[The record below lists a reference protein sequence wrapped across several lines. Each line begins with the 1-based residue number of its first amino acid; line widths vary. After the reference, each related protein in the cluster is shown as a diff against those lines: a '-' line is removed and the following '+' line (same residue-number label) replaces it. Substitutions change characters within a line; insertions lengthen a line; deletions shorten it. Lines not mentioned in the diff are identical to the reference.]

1 MLSMGGDEID
11 EAVAHACGALRAVA
25 TQEYDW
31 TRPAGGLE
39 WSCLATAEHV
49 VSDFTAYAAQLT
61 GRTKD
66 SYVPL
71 DVRLEEGTGPAAAV
85 HAIEA
90 SGGLLAAVV
99 RTTPKGVRGFHPF
112 PYGSADARGFAAMG
126 IVELL
131 LHAYDVLSAF
141 EVAYEPPER
150 LCEALLA
157 WQFPHVPPAR
167 DGASQWE
174 TLLWATGRGT
184 LPGRSRLER
193 WRWHNQIRLPA
204 ERVELLEVS
213 PPALA
218 DLAAGGTGGF
228 DWVEG
233 GPCEGTRTGAGMIA
247 KAYAAGTHRPEWGT
261 YAIRRTA
268 DGLAVG
274 AMGFHGVP
282 DHEGWAEVGY
292 DLAPAARGNGYAT
305 EALRALT
312 GWALT
317 LPGVQGVRAVVD
329 EGNTA
334 SEAVL
339 TRAGFQ
345 RDADREGQRTYAL
358 SAHPREESSPSGA

>member
-1 MLSMGGDEID
+1 MLTMGADEID
-11 EAVAHACGALRAVA
+11 EAVAHACGALRAAA
-25 TQEYDW
+25 TAEYDW

-66 SYVPL
+66 AYVPL

-85 HAIEA
+85 HAVEA

-99 RTTPKGVRGFHPF
+99 RTTPRGGRGFHPF
-112 PYGSADARGFAAMG
+112 PYGSADAHGFAAMG

-131 LHAYDVLSAF
+131 LHTYDVLSAF
-141 EVAYEPPER
+141 DVAYEPPAR

-167 DGASQWE
+167 DGASHWR

-193 WRWHNQIRLPA
+193 WRWHNQIHLPA
-204 ERVELLEVS
+204 GPVALLELS

-218 DLAAGGTGGF
+218 DLAAGGAGGL
-228 DWVEG
+228 DWIAG
-233 GPCEGTRTGAGMIA
+233 GPCEGTRTGAGLIA
-247 KAYAAGTHRPEWGT
+247 KAYATGTHRPEWGS
-261 YAIRRTA
+261 YAIVRTA
-268 DGLAVG
+268 DQVAVG

-292 DLAPAARGNGYAT
+292 DLAPEARGNGYAT
-305 EALRALT
+305 QALRALSR
-312 GWALT
+312 WALD
-317 LPGVQGVRAVVD
+317 LPDVRGIRAVVD

-339 TRAGFQ
+339 LRAGFE
-345 RDADREGQRTYAL
+345 RDADREGRRTYTI
-358 SAHPREESSPSGA
+358 REG

>member
-1 MLSMGGDEID
+1 MLTMGADEID
-11 EAVAHACGALRAVA
+11 EAVAHACGALRAAA
-25 TQEYDW
+25 TAEHDW
-31 TRPAGGLE
+31 TRPAGGLQ

-61 GRTKD
+61 GRTTD
-66 SYVPL
+66 AYVPIDIRL
-71 DVRLEEGTGPAAAV
+71 DEGTGPAAAV
-85 HAIEA
+85 HAVEA
-90 SGGLLAAVV
+90 SAGLLAAVV
-99 RTTPKGVRGFHPF
+99 RTTPRGARGYHPF
-112 PYGSADARGFAAMG
+112 PHGSADAHGFAAMG

-131 LHAYDVLSAF
+131 LHTYDVLSAF
-141 EVAYEPPER
+141 DVAYEPPAR

-167 DGASQWE
+167 DGASHWR

-193 WRWHNQIRLPA
+193 WRWHNQIHLPA
-204 ERVELLEVS
+204 GRVALLELL

-218 DLAAGGTGGF
+218 DLAAGGTGGL
-228 DWVEG
+228 DWIAG
-233 GPCEGTRTGAGMIA
+233 GPCEGTRIGAGLIA
-247 KAYAAGTHRPEWGT
+247 KAYAAGTHRPEWGS
-261 YAIRRTA
+261 YAIVRTA
-268 DGLAVG
+268 DQVAVG

-305 EALRALT
+305 EALRALAT
-312 GWALT
+312 WALR
-317 LPGVQGVRAVVD
+317 LPDVTGLRAVVD

-339 TRAGFQ
+339 RRAGFE
-345 RDADREGQRTYAL
+345 RSADRENQRTYTM
-358 SAHPREESSPSGA
+358 SARPSDGFSPSGA